1 MTMANTFGEH
11 FQRAIFEKKIIC
23 FFLEWSIDARSKFLD
38 LVQSQNLNILLYEA
52 NIGRGE
58 SDKVCWVGYEI
69 FWVLAG
75 VRGEG
80 RWCSRQL
87 PGALWERGLP
97 GTCTPTQTLVPKFM
111 QGAQSTWTSRTST
124 SSVMHGPHQNA
135 CIYSWG
141 LYSGDTLCKIRYWV
155 LYCMV
160 LSCIDTLKWSWMTDV
175 TLVPSRVK
183 IRKRPCRS

>member
-1 MTMANTFGEH
+1 MTNTFGEH
-11 FQRAIFEKKIIC
+11 FQRAIFETKIIC

-52 NIGRGE
+52 NIGRGGE
-58 SDKVCWVGYEI
+58 WQSMLSRLRNLLSVSRCP
-69 FWVLAG
+69 
-75 VRGEG
+75 GEG